1 MIRLLHTLTRVI
13 FVVIVLV
20 VVVGGAGA
28 GAVFA
33 YYGRDLPS
41 LDKLD
46 HYVPAIGSKVY
57 AGDGTLLADFA
68 AENRVFVPIGK
79 IPKIV
84 KDAFIAAEDH
94 DFYSHKGINPG
105 AVMRAAATDV
115 FRLHKGERPIGA
127 STITQQVVRH
137 FLLTNEVSISRKIK
151 EILLAYKIN
160 SKLSKDRILEIYLN
174 ETY

>member
-20 VVVGGAGA
+20 VVIGGAGA

-46 HYVPAIGSKVY
+46 HYVPAVGSKIY
-57 AGDGTLLADFA
+57 ANCNLLLADFA

-79 IPKIV
+79 IPKTV

-105 AVMRAAATDV
+105 AVMRAAALTV
-115 FRLHKGERPIGA
+115 FQLPHGAGADRRLDDPAR
-127 STITQQVVRH
+127 
-137 FLLTNEVSISRKIK
+137 SIFDTSC
-151 EILLAYKIN
+151 
-160 SKLSKDRILEIYLN
+160 
-174 ETY
+174 